1 MGLKGVLLGISEAI
15 SVATDTQNKNGQIKE
30 LTSKLDA
37 AYELNEAKDDWVSSL
52 GGKLLQMG
60 IPEGGEI
67 LADLKKFNNRNKH
80 P

>member
-1 MGLKGVLLGISEAI
+1 MGFKDKLTNLFEAI
-15 SVATDTQNKNGQIKE
+15 SVATDTKNKNGQIKE

-60 IPEGGEI
+60 ISEGGEI
-67 LADLKKFNNRNKH
+67 LADLKKFNNRNK
-80 P
+80 